1 MRYFIVIVPRRI
13 RTMRTDE
20 ENQQNVDVTPPPSI
34 WRLGGLKWRV
44 LALRVWDELAY
55 GHILV
60 HSAALA
66 FYFLFALFP
75 LLIFLVNLTGFFVG
89 RGTEMRSSLLAYIRR
104 LAPASAFTL
113 IHDLIDEIAT
123 GAGGGKLLLGLLAA
137 LWFGS
142 LGVAALS
149 ESLNA
154 MYGVRES
161 RSWWRVRAAAAGLTV
176 VLMIVTFTALLL
188 LVYGHEA
195 GETLA
200 GQLGLGGQFA
210 LLWAIVRVPLAV
222 AFVLVAFAVVYYF
235 TPDLKDQKWYWI
247 TPGSLVGVM
256 LWLAAS
262 TILSTYLRYA
272 DTYSVT
278 YGSLAGVMVMMLWF
292 YVTGASILLGG
303 KINSEIEHAAARAG
317 VPGAKLHGERD
328 PKEHEVVSD
337 Y

>member
-1 MRYFIVIVPRRI
+1 MSS
-13 RTMRTDE
+13 DE
-20 ENQQNVDVTPPPSI
+20 EDQHIGTTEPPATI
-34 WRLGGLKWRV
+34 WRLGGLKWRE
-44 LALRVWDELAY
+44 LAGRVWDELAY
-55 GHILV
+55 GHVLV
-60 HSAALA
+60 HAAALA

-89 RGTEMRSSLLAYIRR
+89 RGSDMRRSLLAYIRR

-113 IHDLIDEIAT
+113 INELIDEIAT
-123 GAGGGKLLLGLLAA
+123 GAGGVKLLLGLVAA

-154 MYGVRES
+154 MYGVRET
-161 RSWWRVRAAAAGLTV
+161 RSWWRVRAAGAGLTV
-176 VLMIVTFTALLL
+176 VLLVVTLTALLL
-188 LVYGHEA
+188 LVYGQGA
-195 GETLA
+195 GSSVA
-200 GQLGLGGQFA
+200 GTLGLGEYFA
-210 LLWAIVRVPLAV
+210 LFWAIVRVPIAV
-222 AFVLVAFAVVYYF
+222 AFVLLAFALVYFF

-247 TPGSLVGVM
+247 TPGSVFGVA

-262 TILSTYLRYA
+262 TVLSTYLRYA
-272 DTYSVT
+272 DTYTVT

-303 KINSEIEHAAARAG
+303 KINSEIEHAAAKAG

-328 PKEHEVVSD
+328 PKEHEDVSRF
-337 Y
+337 

>member
-1 MRYFIVIVPRRI
+1 MNSDEDDLPN
-13 RTMRTDE
+13 TDAG
-20 ENQQNVDVTPPPSI
+20 PPPTI
-34 WRLGGLKWRV
+34 WRLGGLKWRD
-44 LALRVWDELAY
+44 LAWRVWGELAY

-60 HSAALA
+60 HAAALA

-89 RGTEMRSSLLAYIRR
+89 RGTEMRRSLLAYIRR
-104 LAPASAFTL
+104 LAPSSAFTL
-113 IHDLIDEIAT
+113 INELIDEIAT
-123 GAGGGKLLLGLLAA
+123 GAGGGKLLLGLVAA

-161 RSWWRVRAAAAGLTV
+161 RSWWRVRAAGAGLTV
-176 VLMIVTFTALLL
+176 VLLVVTFAALLL
-188 LVYGHEA
+188 LVYGQQA
-195 GETLA
+195 GASVAAAA
-200 GQLGLGGQFA
+200 GFGGVFA
-210 LLWAIVRVPLAV
+210 LFWSIVRVPIAI
-222 AFVLVAFAVVYYF
+222 AFVLLAFALVYFF

-247 TPGSLVGVM
+247 TPGSVFGVA

-278 YGSLAGVMVMMLWF
+278 YGSLGGVMVMMLWF

-303 KINSEIEHAAARAG
+303 KINSEIEHAAAMEG
-317 VPGAKLHGERD
+317 VPGAKFHGERD
-328 PKEHEVVSD
+328 PKEHEPVSEI
-337 Y
+337 

>member
-1 MRYFIVIVPRRI
+1 MD
-13 RTMRTDE
+13 TDE
-20 ENQQNVDVTPPPSI
+20 NLSTDIPPPFTI
-34 WRLGGLKWRV
+34 WRLGGLKWRE
-44 LALRVWDELAY
+44 LGGRVWDELVY
-55 GHILV
+55 GHLLV

-89 RGTEMRSSLLAYIRR
+89 RGTQMRSSLLAYIRR

-113 IHDLIDEIAT
+113 INDLIDEIAT
-123 GAGGGKLLLGLLAA
+123 GAGGWKLLLGLMAA

-176 VLMIVTFTALLL
+176 VLLVVTFAALLL
-188 LVYGHEA
+188 LVYGQEA
-195 GETLA
+195 GA
-200 GQLGLGGQFA
+200 SIAAALGLGGQFA
-210 LLWAIVRVPLAV
+210 LLWSIVRVPLAV
-222 AFVLVAFAVVYYF
+222 AFVSVAFAVVYFF

-247 TPGSLVGVM
+247 TPGSLFGVV

-278 YGSLAGVMVMMLWF
+278 YGSLGGVMVMMLWF

-303 KINSEIEHAAARAG
+303 KINSEIENAAARAG

-328 PKEHEVVSD
+328 PKEHEAMSD
-337 Y
+337 L

>member
-1 MRYFIVIVPRRI
+1 MKSDQAEVRN
-13 RTMRTDE
+13 TDVE
-20 ENQQNVDVTPPPSI
+20 PPPSI
-34 WRLGGLKWRV
+34 WRLGGLKWRD
-44 LALRVWDELAY
+44 LAWRVWDELVY

-60 HSAALA
+60 HAAALA

-89 RGTEMRSSLLAYIRR
+89 RGTEMRRSLLAYIRQ

-113 IHDLIDEIAT
+113 ISDLIDEIAT
-123 GAGGGKLLLGLLAA
+123 GAGGGKLLLGLIAA
-137 LWFGS
+137 MWFGS

-154 MYGVRES
+154 MYGVRET
-161 RSWWRVRAAAAGLTV
+161 RSWLRVRAAAAGLTLVLLV
-176 VLMIVTFTALLL
+176 VTLTALLML
-188 LVYGHEA
+188 AYGHQAGVNIAEA
-195 GETLA
+195 
-200 GQLGLGGQFA
+200 LGFSRSFA
-210 LLWAIVRVPLAV
+210 LLWAIMRVPLAIV
-222 AFVLVAFAVVYYF
+222 FVLLAFAIVYYF

-247 TPGSLVGVM
+247 TPGSLFGVA

-262 TILSTYLRYA
+262 TVLSTYLRYA

-278 YGSLAGVMVMMLWF
+278 YGSLGGVIVMMLWF

-303 KINSEIEHAAARAG
+303 KINSEIENAAAKAG

-328 PKEHEVVSD
+328 PHEHEFVSGFCQTNVLALR
-337 Y
+337 